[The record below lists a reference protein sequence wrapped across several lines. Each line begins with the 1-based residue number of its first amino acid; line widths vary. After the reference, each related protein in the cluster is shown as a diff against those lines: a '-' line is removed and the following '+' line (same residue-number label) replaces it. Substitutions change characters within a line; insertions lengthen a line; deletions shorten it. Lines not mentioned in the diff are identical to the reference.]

1 MDFELSKRQQE
12 CLRLVAQGITS
23 SKAIA
28 EVTGLSP
35 SSIDNYLSRAA
46 VALGEPD
53 RLSAAKRFVEL
64 ERLAAQNSV
73 SRSVSRFS
81 RVFRAIFI
89 GKRSFA
95 AGVRCLL
102 RVPPLGGRQH
112 RLNRLEITVS
122 ILKVAAVSLPTLI
135 VLILA
140 GAGLLWVF
148 R

>member
-1 MDFELSKRQQE
+1 MRISDWSSDVCSSDL
-12 CLRLVAQGITS
+12 ITS

-81 RVFRAIFI
+81 RVFRAIFL
-89 GKRSFA
+89 GKRRSEEHTSELQSLMRSSYAVF
-95 AGVRCLL
+95 CLKNKQA
-102 RVPPLGGRQH
+102 RIKTPYNNPASH
-112 RLNRLEITVS
+112 EC
-122 ILKVAAVSLPTLI
+122 
-135 VLILA
+135 
-140 GAGLLWVF
+140 
-148 R
+148 

>member
-1 MDFELSKRQQE
+1 MRISDWSSDVCSSDL
-12 CLRLVAQGITS
+12 ITS

-81 RVFRAIFI
+81 RVFRAIFL

-95 AGVRCLL
+95 AGVRWRSEGHTSELQSLMRISYAVFCL
-102 RVPPLGGRQH
+102 
-112 RLNRLEITVS
+112 
-122 ILKVAAVSLPTLI
+122 K
-135 VLILA
+135 
-140 GAGLLWVF
+140 
-148 R
+148 

>member
-1 MDFELSKRQQE
+1 MRISDWSSDVCSSDL
-12 CLRLVAQGITS
+12 ITS

-81 RVFRAIFI
+81 RVFRAIFL

-95 AGVRCLL
+95 AGVRWLL
-102 RVPPLGGRQH
+102 RVPPIGGRQH
-112 RLNRLEITVS
+112 RLNRIEIHVRLEEHKSELTSQI
-122 ILKVAAVSLPTLI
+122 
-135 VLILA
+135 
-140 GAGLLWVF
+140 